1 MLRFSGAGVSH
12 TGLVRDHNEDSAFVG
27 PYVALVADGVGGAAA
42 GEVAS
47 ATTAY
52 VAAATAMARF
62 GDDAADVVRDLVQRA
77 RDCLVAGAAAE
88 PRHAGMA
95 TTLTAVVCDGDRVV
109 LGHVGDSRAYL
120 LRDGGLHRLTSD
132 HTYVQALL
140 DDGRLAPEAAR
151 RHPWR
156 NVVLRSLQG
165 APDEATAH
173 EPDVTALD
181 LRPGD
186 RLLLCSDGL
195 TDLVDDH
202 RIAEVLGLR
211 APHAAA
217 AVLAQAALEAGGT
230 DNVTCVVLDLTQG
243 PRVVGDGRLLG
254 AVRDTSLVVDPG
266 LVRVPAARQSC
277 DGARTAVR

>member
-12 TGLVRDHNEDSAFVG
+12 VGRVRDHNEDSAFVG

-52 VAAATAMARF
+52 VAAATAMSRF
-62 GDDAADVVRDLVQRA
+62 GDDPVAVVHDLVGRA
-77 RDCLVAGAAAE
+77 QTCLVAGAAAD
-88 PRHAGMA
+88 PSRAGMA
-95 TTLTAVVCDGDRVV
+95 TTLTVVVCDGDRVV

-120 LRDGGLHRLTSD
+120 LRDGGLHRLSTD
-132 HTYVQALL
+132 HTYVQTLV
-140 DDGRLAPEAAR
+140 DDGRLAPEAVR
-151 RHPWR
+151 QHPWR

-165 APDEATAH
+165 LPDGAEAH
-173 EPDVTALD
+173 EPDVTVLD

-195 TDLVDDH
+195 TDLVDEH
-202 RIAEVLGLR
+202 RIGHVLGLHD
-211 APHAAA
+211 PHAAA
-217 AVLAQAALEAGGT
+217 AVLTHAALEAGGT
-230 DNVTCVVLDLTQG
+230 DNITCVVLDLVDG

-266 LVRVPAARQSC
+266 LVRVPAARQPC